1 MFTLQEPRIVL
12 TEERTVYLLLLSGDP
27 ESARRM
33 VQSRYPHARQVL
45 LSRRV
50 LRESSWKGQV
60 RAFRELRGEALVIFS
75 EALSG
80 LKEPQLLLC
89 SAFLH
94 ACSETILADERGEL
108 KVYTRSALLR
118 HLPVLFFS
126 GFLDLLV
133 LIGGWVLV
141 RIFCS
146 FTKPQLPLATH
157 TDFDV
162 AYLYPFP
169 FDRAVSGGAV
179 SHVTG
184 FLSGLAENSAACEIF
199 SGRPMRFDRFPIHE
213 IPNRRRRYVFNE
225 SQTLSYNLRF
235 ALSVKQQVAERSPTV
250 LYQRHGRFVVAG
262 ALLSWLTSIPL
273 VLEYN
278 GSEFWVTKHWDPAR
292 FRGLLRLCEQACIK
306 TAFLIV
312 VVSEALR
319 DELLQQGV
327 SQERILVNPNGV
339 DPVAFQPDCGGREM
353 RSELGFTSDNVVVC
367 FVGSFGYWHGIA
379 VLERAITM
387 LMKRSKDRSLSSNL
401 RFLLVGDGVLQAEI
415 REALREYEQSG
426 FVVFTGLLPHEAI
439 PRLLDASDILVSPHI
454 PMPDGRPFFGSPTKL
469 FEYMAMAKAIIASN
483 LDQLAQVLTH
493 ATTAWL
499 VRPGSDVELAA
510 AIEMLAEEAEL
521 RGALGQ
527 NARAHILDRYT
538 WRVNAGRVLARVSA
552 PRDLSL
558 ELTAGRQT
566 V

>member
-1 MFTLQEPRIVL
+1 MFTLHEPRIVL

-45 LSRRV
+45 LSRRE

-80 LKEPQLLLC
+80 LNEPQLLLC

-199 SGRPMRFDRFPIHE
+199 SGRPMRC
-213 IPNRRRRYVFNE
+213 
-225 SQTLSYNLRF
+225 
-235 ALSVKQQVAERSPTV
+235 
-250 LYQRHGRFVVAG
+250 GRFVVAG

-306 TAFLIV
+306 TASLIV

-327 SQERILVNPNGV
+327 PQERILVNPNGV
-339 DPVAFQPDCGGREM
+339 DPAAFQPDCGGREM
-353 RSELGFTSDNVVVC
+353 RTELGLTSDNVVVC
-367 FVGSFGYWHGIA
+367 FVGSFGYWHGIE

-387 LMKRSKDRSLSSNL
+387 LMKKSKDCSSNL

-415 REALREYEQSG
+415 REALQEYVQSG
-426 FVVFTGLLPHEAI
+426 LVVFTGLVPHGAI
-439 PRLLDASDILVSPHI
+439 PRLLD
-454 PMPDGRPFFGSPTKL
+454 
-469 FEYMAMAKAIIASN
+469 
-483 LDQLAQVLTH
+483 
-493 ATTAWL
+493 
-499 VRPGSDVELAA
+499 
-510 AIEMLAEEAEL
+510 
-521 RGALGQ
+521 
-527 NARAHILDRYT
+527 
-538 WRVNAGRVLARVSA
+538 
-552 PRDLSL
+552 
-558 ELTAGRQT
+558 
-566 V
+566 